1 MIVSD
6 GEGNNEELQAFSFEI
21 LSAYNEIINSAL
33 ALGTPFHRWEQSI
46 VLMTEKEKNIHRINR
61 LRVINIYEA
70 DYNLILKYFWP
81 HKTTQ
86 SAERNNLLGDN

>member
-1 MIVSD
+1 M
-6 GEGNNEELQAFSFEI
+6 
-21 LSAYNEIINSAL
+21 
-33 ALGTPFHRWEQSI
+33 EQSI
-46 VLMTEKEKNIHRINR
+46 VLMIEKEKNNHRINR

-86 SAERNNLLGDN
+86 FAERNNLLGENHWGGAITM

>member
-1 MIVSD
+1 M
-6 GEGNNEELQAFSFEI
+6 
-21 LSAYNEIINSAL
+21 
-33 ALGTPFHRWEQSI
+33 GTIHYANDR
-46 VLMTEKEKNIHRINR
+46 KGKKNHIRNR

-86 SAERNNLLGDN
+86 FAERNNLLGEHQWGGEDLYVMQTT